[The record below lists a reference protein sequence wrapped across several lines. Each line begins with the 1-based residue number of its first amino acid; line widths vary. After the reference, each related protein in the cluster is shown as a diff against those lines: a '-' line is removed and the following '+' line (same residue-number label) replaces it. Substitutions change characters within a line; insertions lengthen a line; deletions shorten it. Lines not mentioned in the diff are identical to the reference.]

1 MNHRKIQTFMS
12 IVSSIINSIQAAFSN
27 EAFNQIQ
34 REDYRKQLMDAITE
48 ASKDHIITAEEVV
61 DIQGLVTQLDLS
73 NSDLR
78 NIRVLVMKDLCEHV
92 LADGK
97 ITEDEMKLFEAL
109 STQIEFKE
117 GEENKLKED
126 FDKVKGIYENSLS

>member
-1 MNHRKIQTFMS
+1 MS
-12 IVSSIINSIQAAFSN
+12 IVKSIINSIQASFSN

-34 REDYRKQLMDAITE
+34 RDDYRTQLMDAIKE
-48 ASKDHIITAEEVV
+48 ASKDHVITLEEVM
-61 DIQGLVTQLDLS
+61 DIQGLIDKLDLS

-78 NIRVLVMKDLCEHV
+78 NIRVLVMKDLCAHV

-109 STQIEFKE
+109 SNQIEFKE
-117 GEENKLKED
+117 GEEGSLKED
-126 FDKVKGIYENSLS
+126 FDKVQSIYKNNLS